1 MDMSSLKFPTWTEPA
16 AYSFVVGAV
25 VWWIALS
32 YFGWVS
38 AGTAREMAT
47 QKAQEAVVA
56 VATPA
61 CVARFER
68 QPNAASVWKK
78 LNKTESWERNEMVE
92 KAGWIAEPGQ
102 KLSYE
107 VSRAISESCA
117 EKILALKKFNGAKL
131 GAK

>member
-1 MDMSSLKFPTWTEPA
+1 MDMSSLKFPAWTEPA
-16 AYSFVVGAV
+16 VYSFVIGAV

-38 AGTAREMAT
+38 AGTAKEMAV

-61 CVARFER
+61 CVARFLR
-68 QPNAASVWKK
+68 QPNAASVWET
-78 LNKTESWERNEMVE
+78 LNKTDSWNRSETIE

-102 KLSYE
+102 KLSYDISKA
-107 VSRAISESCA
+107 VSESCA
-117 EKILALKKFNGAKL
+117 EKVLALKKFNGAKL

>member
-1 MDMSSLKFPTWTEPA
+1 MDMSSLKFPAWTEPA
-16 AYSFVVGAV
+16 VYSFVIGAV

-38 AGTAREMAT
+38 AGTAKEMAA

-61 CVARFER
+61 FCGRFER
-68 QPNAASVWKK
+68 QPDAASVWKK
-78 LNKTESWERNEMVE
+78 LNKTERWDQSGMVE

-102 KLSYE
+102 EFSDDI
-107 VSRAISESCA
+107 SRAVSESCA